1 MNCRNRKLYKYKLV
15 ISRLIHQEINLPPSC
30 NVIISVGG
38 PMLVEVV
45 ALATLLCDPAIQI
58 ALEDNPAIIST
69 LTTFFTL
76 IMQKQTDSSF
86 PPFLEFQNGVNS
98 LYNNTQNSDTG
109 PVASE
114 EALPALQEE

>member
-1 MNCRNRKLYKYKLV
+1 
-15 ISRLIHQEINLPPSC
+15 
-30 NVIISVGG
+30 
-38 PMLVEVV
+38 MLVEVV